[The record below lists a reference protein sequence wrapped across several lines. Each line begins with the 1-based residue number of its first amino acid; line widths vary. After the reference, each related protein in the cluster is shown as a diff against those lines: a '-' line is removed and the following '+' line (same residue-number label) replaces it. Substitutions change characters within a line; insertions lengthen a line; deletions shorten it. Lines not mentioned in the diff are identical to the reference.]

1 MESKRKNRTVLVTVL
16 GSTALAVILIG
27 GIFLVGRKHTEPIKE
42 GILSKGFP
50 EKHLE
55 VFDKVED
62 AISRA
67 YAVKTDQHK
76 YILLENDL
84 PDNY

>member
-1 MESKRKNRTVLVTVL
+1 MPVEQD
-16 GSTALAVILIG
+16 AL
-27 GIFLVGRKHTEPIKE
+27 FLRIQH
-42 GILSKGFP
+42 FP

>member
-1 MESKRKNRTVLVTVL
+1 MNVLEMIKNRR
-16 GSTALAVILIG
+16 ST
-27 GIFLVGRKHTEPIKE
+27 RRYKSQPIKQ
-42 GILSKGFP
+42 GILEKGFP
-50 EKHLE
+50 EKHIE
-55 VFDKVED
+55 VFDRVED

>member
-1 MESKRKNRTVLVTVL
+1 MPTREEAREISGVEDVRYTDSL
-16 GSTALAVILIG
+16 
-27 GIFLVGRKHTEPIKE
+27 
-42 GILSKGFP
+42 
-50 EKHLE
+50 
-55 VFDKVED
+55 ED

-67 YAVKTDQHK
+67 YAVKTDKHK